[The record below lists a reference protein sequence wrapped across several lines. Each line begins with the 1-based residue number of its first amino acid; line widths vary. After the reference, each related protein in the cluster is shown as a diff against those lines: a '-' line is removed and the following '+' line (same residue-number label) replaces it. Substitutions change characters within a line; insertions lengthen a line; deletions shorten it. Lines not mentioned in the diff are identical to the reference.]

1 LSVPAAF
8 ARNNLEICRGQ
19 SVSDSYINR
28 HFRLFVISFAK
39 NQTAVSKVKHTADFH
54 NIICSMLSVSVT
66 GNVARD
72 IIKII
77 VSVFDA
83 CFKACT
89 FAIVIFQVNKMTAYT
104 CQFVKIFRFGIKT
117 VIDNNNMLSSKI
129 L

>member
-1 LSVPAAF
+1 
-8 ARNNLEICRGQ
+8 
-19 SVSDSYINR
+19 
-28 HFRLFVISFAK
+28 
-39 NQTAVSKVKHTADFH
+39 
-54 NIICSMLSVSVT
+54 MLSVSVT

-72 IIKII
+72 IIKVI

-89 FAIVIFQVNKMTAYT
+89 FAVVIFKVNEMTANT